1 MAVTERLTS
10 EQWHV
15 WWEAMQLD
23 DLSVAYA
30 DSFPPTLTD
39 FRREVAQGEK
49 RALLGLVNGQV
60 AGMLW
65 LHDLLHRHDGTVS
78 AG

>member
-1 MAVTERLTS
+1 MQQTTMRVTAPTRGPIVAVTERPTS

-15 WWEAMQLD
+15 WWEAMQFD

-49 RALLGLVNGQV
+49 RALLS
-60 AGMLW
+60 
-65 LHDLLHRHDGTVS
+65 T
-78 AG
+78 